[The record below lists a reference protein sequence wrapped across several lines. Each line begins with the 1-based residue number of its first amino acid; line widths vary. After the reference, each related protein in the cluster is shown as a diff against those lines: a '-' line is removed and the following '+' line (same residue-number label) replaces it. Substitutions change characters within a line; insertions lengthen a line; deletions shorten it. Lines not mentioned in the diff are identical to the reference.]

1 MMNIVKTSSNPRVM
15 LASLRD
21 SGKVVITLSDAA
33 SVLDVDPRT
42 VTRMIN
48 DGEIFAIRSK
58 ATVRIPLDRFLAMFS
73 LPGCDTEDYGE
84 YAAAA

>member
-1 MMNIVKTSSNPRVM
+1 MNIVKTSSNPRAM
-15 LASLRD
+15 LASLRE
-21 SGKVVITLSDAA
+21 SGMLVITLSEAA
-33 SVLDVDPRT
+33 SALDVDPRT
-42 VTRMIN
+42 VKRMIE

-73 LPGCDTEDYGE
+73 ISDCGTEDSCE